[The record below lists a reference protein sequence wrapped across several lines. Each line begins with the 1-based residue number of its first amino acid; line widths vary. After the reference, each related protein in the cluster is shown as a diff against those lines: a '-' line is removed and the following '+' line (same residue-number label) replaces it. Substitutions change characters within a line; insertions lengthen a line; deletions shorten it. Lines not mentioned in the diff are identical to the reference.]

1 VTVVDWPVVHSWS
14 VGDPDFVGAVTILD
28 EGGAQL
34 ATAEWPAPTGR
45 AADLSLQARVVPDW
59 VVGGDWLG
67 RRVTSVTRTTPGL
80 PRQSHG

>member
-28 EGGAQL
+28 EEGAQL
-34 ATAEWPAPTGR
+34 ATVEWPAADGSGGR
-45 AADLSLQARVVPDW
+45 PVPEQARVA
-59 VVGGDWLG
+59 
-67 RRVTSVTRTTPGL
+67 SVTRTTQGL